1 MAGFQ
6 RTDCN
11 FERGSTIY
19 IVHEKKSQL
28 MQQTSLLSYFKK
40 LLQQPQPSATMTL
53 ISQQPSIL
61 RQENQEKDYDLL
73 KTQMMVS
80 SFEQ

>member
-11 FERGSTIY
+11 FERGSTVH

-73 KTQMMVS
+73 KTQMVVS

>member
-11 FERGSTIY
+11 FERGSTVY